1 MTIDERLEK
10 LTERHEALT
19 QTVEIIA
26 IMQRDNEKRMG
37 VLEQSMTTLSGTTSR
52 LEASMATLSE
62 TMNRLANIVIRHEE
76 RLDTLDGGG
85 E

>member
-1 MTIDERLEK
+1 MTIDERLER
-10 LTERHEALT
+10 LTDRHEALT

-26 IMQRDNEKRMG
+26 GMQRDNERRMG
-37 VLEQSMTTLSGTTSR
+37 ELQEAAKRTESNLQQLEV
-52 LEASMATLSE
+52 

-76 RLDTLDGGG
+76 RLDAIDGGDA

>member
-1 MTIDERLEK
+1 MEEGADMTIDERLER
-10 LTERHEALT
+10 LTDRHEALT

-26 IMQRDNEKRMG
+26 GMQRDNERRMG
-37 VLEQSMTTLSGTTSR
+37 ELQEAAKRTESNLQQLEV
-52 LEASMATLSE
+52 

-76 RLDTLDGGG
+76 RLDAIDGGDA